1 VRFDLERVEGKSS
14 DLAKVLRASRADPSI
29 SSTRQSYKAATT
41 GEEEPEAEAEALPAD
56 AAQRHGWKPRQP
68 KKERAPM
75 EPTMQGAILIQAM
88 FSLDAPAVETIIN
101 R

>member
-1 VRFDLERVEGKSS
+1 MTTS
-14 DLAKVLRASRADPSI
+14 
-29 SSTRQSYKAATT
+29 RQSYKAATM
-41 GEEEPEAEAEALPAD
+41 GEDEAEIEPEAPPAD

-88 FSLDAPAVETIIN
+88 FNLDAPAIETVIN